1 MLILITF
8 QMVNRRLN
16 PPEDPA
22 VAAAKDGKDGGA
34 GAADGSGDQDGTAD
48 AGDDAKSADA
58 DAEVNNA
65 NDVAAEG
72 AAASAE
78 PAMEVKPQ
86 WLSLGSLNPNRP
98 EKMLVWFNNRGATVE
113 CIALNEERYRD
124 LDDHHGYLGYLALSD
139 AHPGCLIQVV
149 GDGTPAQ
156 LAQSSANPQAK
167 GLQPGDVLLQIG
179 DHKLQTVAEL
189 DAWLEKSEPGQSV
202 QLVVD
207 RANGEVRESLTFT
220 TTLTRRPLEVIRPER
235 LQSKTASPNHPL
247 SYRLTLQQLGTRR
260 ADQDEIEGL
269 PSLWERNWQ
278 GKQIDDSTIE
288 FETVVQPIELKG
300 ISLKAPLRIIKRFS
314 LKPPGD
320 ATKPFEAGYHL
331 TYEIIFKNEG
341 GEPVDLAY
349 QQDGPTGLPLEG
361 WWYTTKTHPTKFG
374 GAGVRDLVSKTF
386 SGGHK
391 MFTNPNL
398 IERLTKN
405 PENVVT
411 PMYATEQPDLQYVG
425 VDAQYFVSAL
435 VAPVTP
441 TDKEAQAKYKLAN
454 VLGVPIPPIDTER
467 SSRTDVTFRVVSP
480 VRTVPAG
487 GEIREKYLVFAGP
500 KDPEVLSQYFL
511 DDAITYGWFPLV
523 AKPLQWVLHVF
534 KAITSNYGIAI
545 ILLTVLV
552 RGCLFPLGMQQV
564 RNAQKMQDLAPEMK
578 RLAELYKNDMEKRAA
593 AQRELFRKH
602 NYNPLAGCLPMF
614 FQLPIFVGLYRA
626 LSVDIELRQ
635 AALIPGLKWCSNLA
649 GPDQLMNWESFMPT
663 FLASRTGWLG
673 PYLNILPLISVAL
686 MVVHQRMFTPPP
698 TDKEQEMQQ
707 RMMKFMMMFFGLMFF
722 KVPAGLCIYF
732 ITSSLWG
739 LAERKLLPRGNK
751 TTLPSPV
758 TTPPSKAERRK
769 KR

>member
-8 QMVNRRLN
+8 QMVNRRLQ

-22 VAAAKDGKDGGA
+22 AAAAKDGNA
-34 GAADGSGDQDGTAD
+34 GAEAPNAADQPDSEANANGEKGQAD
-48 AGDDAKSADA
+48 
-58 DAEVNNA
+58 DAEVNA
-65 NDVAAEG
+65 AADLAAEG
-72 AAASAE
+72 ADAAQQA
-78 PAMEVKPQ
+78 EVKPQ
-86 WLSLGSLNPNRP
+86 WLALGSLNPQRP

-113 CIALNEERYRD
+113 CVALNEERYRD
-124 LDDHHGYLGYLALSD
+124 LDDHHGYLGYLALQD
-139 AHPGCLIQVV
+139 AHPGCQINVI

-156 LAQSSANPQAK
+156 LAVMSAGAEQQ
-167 GLQPGDVLLQIG
+167 GLLPGDVLLQI
-179 DHKLQTVAEL
+179 DDQKLQTTADL
-189 DAWLEKSEPGQSV
+189 DIWLEKTKPGQSV
-202 QLVVD
+202 RLVVE
-207 RANGEVRESLTFT
+207 RSKGETRETLTYT

-235 LQSKTASPNHPL
+235 LQSKTASPDHPL

-269 PSLWERNWQ
+269 PSLWQRNWQ
-278 GKQIDDSTIE
+278 GKQVDGSTVE
-288 FETVVQPIELKG
+288 FETVVQPVELKG
-300 ISLKAPLRIIKRFS
+300 IELQGPLRITKRFT

-320 ATKPFEAGYHL
+320 ETKPFEAGYHL
-331 TYEIIFKNEG
+331 NYEIIFKNES
-341 GEPVDLAY
+341 GEPIDLAY

-361 WWYTTKTHPTKFG
+361 WWYTNKTHPTKFG

-386 SGGHK
+386 TGGHK

-411 PMYATEQPDLQYVG
+411 PMYATEQPELQYVG

-435 VAPVTP
+435 VAPVAP
-441 TDKEAQAKYKLAN
+441 TDKESFSKYKLASAM
-454 VLGVPIPPIDTER
+454 GVPIPPIDTER

-480 VRTVPAG
+480 VRSVPAN
-487 GEIREKYLVFAGP
+487 GEIRENYLIFAGP
-500 KDPEVLSQYFL
+500 KDPKVLSQYYL
-511 DDAITYGWFPLV
+511 DEAITYGWFPLV

-552 RGCLFPLGMQQV
+552 RGCLFPLGIQQV

-578 RLAELYKNDMEKRAA
+578 RLAELYKTDMEKRAA

-635 AALIPGLKWCSNLA
+635 AALIPGLQWCSNLA

-739 LAERKLLPRGNK
+739 LAERKLLPRGK
-751 TTLPSPV
+751 ATPATTVSPA
-758 TTPPSKAERRK
+758 PSKSERRSK
-769 KR
+769 KK